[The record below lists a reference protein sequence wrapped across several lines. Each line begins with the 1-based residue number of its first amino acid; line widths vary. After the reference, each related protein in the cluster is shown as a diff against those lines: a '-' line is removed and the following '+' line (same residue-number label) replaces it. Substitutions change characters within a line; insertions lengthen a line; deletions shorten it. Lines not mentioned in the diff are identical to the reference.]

1 MQSNTTE
8 IIIIQKTY
16 KLYLSL
22 HATIV
27 KIPKI
32 SRFSLGARIETIALD
47 ILEKL
52 YEASAKHGNAR
63 LMILEQ
69 MDTKLKILQTLIRA
83 LYDMKDI
90 NDKKFLD
97 LSESAIEIGRMLG
110 GWIKTAKSK

>member
-1 MQSNTTE
+1 
-8 IIIIQKTY
+8 
-16 KLYLSL
+16 
-22 HATIV
+22 
-27 KIPKI
+27 
-32 SRFSLGARIETIALD
+32 
-47 ILEKL
+47 
-52 YEASAKHGNAR
+52 
-63 LMILEQ
+63 MILEQ